1 MSDDTEA
8 TPAPPKPLRRRR
20 WWVALL
26 IIGFVLLIVL
36 PAALVGTAL
45 WAAGSESGT
54 AWLLGNVARS
64 LPLLQVSEPRGSLVG
79 DFSAK
84 QVVVVLGEH
93 DRVVID
99 ALRWRGLSLS
109 FTPYPRS
116 WAAVHADAMSA
127 DRVTVQIGPGDP
139 NAKPSGLPTSLRS
152 PVELYV
158 DKLTVGT
165 LLVPGLEAHPL
176 REIAAKVAL
185 GAERGALH
193 RVSDVS
199 LRLDALQVTGQAQIG
214 ADGDMPIELLLAGV
228 QGSGSDVALPTWA
241 KSLRNDWHADLS
253 AKGPLARFNAKAA
266 LRAQGQSLDATATVA
281 PWDPWPLPQ
290 VDASTQAL
298 DLSALLTS
306 APVTALSG
314 TVSIAPT
321 DAKAGKGGLA
331 ARGTLR
337 NDTPGRWDEQRL
349 PLRQLSFDVRGRAD
363 QPRQF
368 ELAAFEAVLAG
379 TAKPAGSLS
388 GTGRVDGGNF
398 ELNAVLDKVAPS
410 ELDPNLPAMTL
421 SGPVTLSGQTHPPLP
436 DGSAQPPSFKALVD
450 LKGQLLKPARAVQL
464 KVDAQGDERHIELR
478 ELRASAGAAQ
488 ASLSGSAERGE
499 ALWQAKAKGALVD
512 FDPAAW
518 FPGPPESSWHLGP
531 HRLNVKGELALT
543 VPDSVTAP
551 APRGATLLDRL
562 AALRGD
568 ITAVIGDSV
577 LAGVPLT
584 GDIALHHPSAAAPFA
599 ATVKLDAGGNALNA
613 EGTLATDAKGAADRW
628 HVDARAPVLARLQP
642 LLKLLPGAQASGL
655 LEGLNGS
662 FTGEA
667 ELTGRW
673 PDVKTQGKGNLAKL
687 RAGPLA
693 VGQADLHW
701 QAGSSADAPLEL
713 NADIT
718 QGAWHGQGLDS
729 SRLQLQGT
737 ARSHTL
743 NWRTELKALPPAW
756 VDNVQPPPAARA
768 ANAPAASAPLA
779 RAAASAAPAA
789 SAPPASA
796 AAASAPAAPTGRTL
810 VLITA
815 RGGLSGAPFDGSSL
829 HPGSGKP
836 PTPLNWKGTLQQA
849 EVRSSQPGST
859 PWLLAQNVDVEVQ
872 AGDAPW
878 ASVSAGRADI
888 LGAGLRWDA
897 IRWQAGQ
904 GVQTQQLDVQAE
916 LQPVAIAPL
925 LRRLQPDF
933 GWGGDLQI
941 GGKIVVHQ
949 AAEFSADIVLERVSG
964 DLSVTDETG
973 TQPLG
978 LTDLRLG
985 LSAQD
990 GVWNFTQGLAG
1001 NQLGVAAGAIV
1012 VRTSPKRAWPEPD
1025 APVQGVLEAQ
1035 VANLGTWGAWVP
1047 AGWRL
1052 GGKLGTTA
1060 TIGGRF
1066 GAIEYTGHMKG
1077 SGLSARNILQGVN
1090 VTDGEVDIALQG
1102 DNAKI
1107 NTFQAR
1113 AGNGTVKLSGAAEF
1127 GEKPHA
1133 QMTLVAERF
1142 QLLGRV
1148 DRRIVTSGQAQVE
1161 LDRDNLKVDG
1171 KFKVDEG
1178 LFDFSLSSA
1187 PSLSGDVVVI
1197 NRTADIETTAP
1208 TGAPSNRNVAVDLT
1222 VNLGEALRLRGRGID
1237 TRLEG
1242 ELKLTTPGGKL
1253 ALNGSVRA
1261 VDGTYNAYG
1270 QKLDIDRGVITFTG
1284 TPENPRLDIEATR
1297 PNTDVRVGVAIT
1309 GTALTPRVR
1318 LFSEPELSDIDK
1330 LSWMLLG
1337 RASDGLGKSDTALLQ
1352 RAALALLSGE
1362 GGGADPLK
1370 VLGIDDLS
1378 VSQNTNSATDVRETV
1393 VSLGK
1398 QLSRRWYVGYE
1409 RSLNATTGNWQ
1420 LIYRIAQRFTLR
1432 AQSGL
1437 DNSLDFIW
1445 TLRWQ

>member
-1 MSDDTEA
+1 MTDDTDA
-8 TPAPPKPLRRRR
+8 TPAPAKPLRRRR

-26 IIGFVLLIVL
+26 IVGFVLLVAL

-54 AWLLGNVARS
+54 AWLLGNVVRS
-64 LPLLQVSEPRGSLVG
+64 LPLLQVSEPHGSLVG

-116 WAAVHADAMSA
+116 WAAVHANEMSA
-127 DRVTVQIGPGDP
+127 ERVTVQIGPSDP
-139 NAKPSGLPTSLRS
+139 NAKPSGVPTSLRS

-158 DKLTVGT
+158 DKVTVGT
-165 LLVPGLEAHPL
+165 LLVPGLEAHPM
-176 REIAAKVAL
+176 REISAKVAL
-185 GAERGALH
+185 GAERGSLH
-193 RVSDVS
+193 RVTDAS
-199 LRLDALQVTGQAQIG
+199 LRLDALQITGRAQIG
-214 ADGDMPIELLLAGV
+214 ADGDLPLDLQLAGV
-228 QGSGSDVALPTWA
+228 QGSDAALPTLPAWA
-241 KSLRNDWHADLS
+241 KTLSNDWRANLS
-253 AKGPLARFNAKAA
+253 AKGPLARFNAQAA

-281 PWDPWPLPQ
+281 PWDHWPLPQ

-314 TVSIAPT
+314 SIAIAPT
-321 DAKAGKGGLA
+321 DAKAGQGGLA

-337 NDTPGRWDEQRL
+337 NDKPGRWDEQRL
-349 PLRQLSFDVRGRAD
+349 PLRQLTIDLRGRAD

-368 ELAAFEAVLAG
+368 ELAAFEALLAG
-379 TAKPAGSLS
+379 STKPAGSLT
-388 GTGRVDGGNF
+388 GTGRIDGGNF
-398 ELNAVLDKVAPS
+398 ELNATLDKVAPS
-410 ELDPNLPAMTL
+410 ELDPNLPAMTIG
-421 SGPVTLSGQTHPPLP
+421 GPVSLSGQTHPPLP
-436 DGSAQPPSFKALVD
+436 DGSARPPSFKALVD
-450 LKGQLLKPARAVQL
+450 LKGQLLQPARAVQL
-464 KVDAQGDERHIELR
+464 KVDAQGDEQRIELR
-478 ELRASAGAAQ
+478 ELRASAGAAH
-488 ASLSGSAERGE
+488 ATLSGSAERGA
-499 ALWQAKAKGALVD
+499 ALWQGKAKGALVD

-531 HRLNVKGELALT
+531 HRLNVKGDLALT

-551 APRGATLLDRL
+551 APRSATLLDRL

-568 ITAVIGDSV
+568 LSATIGDSV
-577 LAGVPLT
+577 LAGVPLS
-584 GDIALHHPSAAAPFA
+584 GDVALHHPSAGAPFA

-613 EGTLATDAKGAADRW
+613 DGTLATDARGAADRW

-667 ELTGRW
+667 ELNGRW
-673 PDVKTQGKGNLAKL
+673 PDVKTQGKATIAKL
-687 RAGPLA
+687 RAGALA
-693 VGQADLHW
+693 VGQADLRW
-701 QAGSSADAPLEL
+701 QAGTSADAPLEL
-713 NADIT
+713 AADIA
-718 QGAWHGQGLDS
+718 QGAWRGQGLDS

-768 ANAPAASAPLA
+768 ASAPL
-779 RAAASAAPAA
+779 
-789 SAPPASA
+789 

-810 VLITA
+810 VLLTA

-829 HPGSGKP
+829 RPSTGNTAGKP
-836 PTPLNWKGTLQQA
+836 STPLNWKGTLQQA

-941 GGKIVVHQ
+941 GGRIVVHQ
-949 AAEFSADIVLERVSG
+949 AAEFSADIVLERVRG

-973 TQPLG
+973 TQALG

-985 LSAQD
+985 LNAQD

-1012 VRTSPKRAWPEPD
+1012 VRTSAKRAWPEPD

-1047 AGWRL
+1047 TGWRL

-1077 SGLSARNILQGVN
+1077 SDLSARNILQGVN

-1113 AGNGTVKLSGAAEF
+1113 AGNGTVKLTGNAEF

-1148 DRRIVTSGQAQVE
+1148 DRRIVTTGKAQVD

-1171 KFKVDEG
+1171 SFKVDEG
-1178 LFDFSLSSA
+1178 LFDFSLANA
-1187 PSLSGDVVVI
+1187 PSLSGDVLVV
-1197 NRTADIETTAP
+1197 NRTATVEAAGP
-1208 TGAPSNRNVAVDLT
+1208 AAAPSNRNVAVDLT
-1222 VNLGEALRLRGRGID
+1222 VNLGDALRLRGRGID

-1270 QKLDIDRGVITFTG
+1270 QKLTIDRGIITFSG

-1297 PNTDVRVGVAIT
+1297 PNLDVRVGVAIT

-1318 LFSEPELSDIDK
+1318 LFSEPDLSEIDK

-1337 RASDGLGKSDTALLQ
+1337 RASDGLGKADTALLQ
-1352 RAALALLSGE
+1352 RAALALLAGE